1 VVGTGPRAHRMSGS
15 PTASKW
21 AWIGLGCNIGHRGRA
36 LDCLRAGLVAAGIR
50 IESASGEILT
60 LPVGVITQGDFHNQ
74 VLLAR
79 SPEAWPAERWL
90 DVCLGAEVGCGRRPT
105 YRWGPR
111 RADADLILLGRHGEV
126 VSAGSP
132 TVPHPGLPD
141 RPFWHRLIAEIDG
154 EVAATLAER

>member
-1 VVGTGPRAHRMSGS
+1 MSGG
-15 PTASKW
+15 PAASEW

-36 LDCLRAGLVAAGIR
+36 LACLRGDLLEAGIR
-50 IESASGEILT
+50 IEAASTEILT

-79 SPEAWPAERWL
+79 SPEPWPAGRWL
-90 DVCLGAEVGCGRRPT
+90 EVCVGAEVACGRRPT

-126 VSAGSP
+126 ASAGSP
-132 TVPHPGLPD
+132 TVPHPGLPE
-141 RPFWHRLIAEIDG
+141 RAFWHRLIAEIDPA
-154 EVAATLAER
+154 VAVACLG